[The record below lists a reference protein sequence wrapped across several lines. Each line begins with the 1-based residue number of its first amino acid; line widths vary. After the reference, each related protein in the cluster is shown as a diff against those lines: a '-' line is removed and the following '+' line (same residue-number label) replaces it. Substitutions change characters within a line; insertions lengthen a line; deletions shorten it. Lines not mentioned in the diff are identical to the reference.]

1 MGHLSSLSFVPMP
14 SPSTRKTLEILLI
27 FFLVIAGLYF
37 AKPFLVPICFAGLF
51 AMLFLPFSRKLEKA
65 GVRRG
70 LATVLCML
78 TFLAAILAIIALVSW
93 QVTNLTSDLGN
104 LEEKA
109 NTIINQVREFI
120 SRTFGISMEQQQ
132 QAIEQQSGMATGLIS
147 KLGTSIMGLIV
158 NFVLVLVYTF
168 LFMYYR
174 SHIKRFILKVIPKKD
189 DDNAENAIKGI
200 EKVALQYLTGMGLMI
215 LCLWIMYSIGFSL
228 LGLKNSIFFAMLCA
242 FFEIIPYIGNITG
255 NLLAALM
262 AYTQGGGMP
271 MIIGILI
278 TYSLVQFLQ
287 TYILEPL
294 VVGTNV
300 NINPLFTILGLVAG
314 ELIWGIA
321 GLILAI
327 PLLAIFKIICDH
339 IPSLKPYGYLIGQ
352 EKGADKGIVEKIKGM
367 FK

>member
-1 MGHLSSLSFVPMP
+1 MS

-27 FFLVIAGLYF
+27 FFLVTAGLYY
-37 AKPFLVPICFAGLF
+37 AKPFLVPVCLAGLF
-51 AMLFLPFSRKLEKA
+51 AMLFLPLTRKLEQA
-65 GVRRG
+65 GMKRG
-70 LATVLCML
+70 LATGLCLLIFL
-78 TFLAAILAIIALVSW
+78 TAILAIIALVSW
-93 QVTNLTSDLGN
+93 QVTNLASDLGN
-104 LEEKA
+104 IEDKA
-109 NTIINQVREFI
+109 NTIISQIKDFI
-120 SRTFGISMEQQQ
+120 TRTFGISIEQQQ
-132 QAIEQQSGMATGLIS
+132 QAIEQQSGNATGIIS
-147 KLGTSIMGLIV
+147 RLGTSLMSLMV

-174 SHIKRFILKVIPKKD
+174 SHIKTFILKVIPKKE
-189 DDNAENAIKGI
+189 DDNAEGALKDI
-200 EKVALQYLTGMGLMI
+200 EKVSLQYLSGMGLMI
-215 LCLWIMYSIGFSL
+215 LSLWIMYSIGFTL

-242 FFEIIPYIGNITG
+242 FFEIVPYIGNLTG
-255 NLLAALM
+255 NLLAVLM

-294 VVGTNV
+294 VVGSNV
-300 NINPLFTILGLVAG
+300 NINPLFTIMGLVAG
-314 ELIWGIA
+314 ELLWGIA

-339 IPSLKPYGYLIGQ
+339 IPSLKPYGYLIGR
-352 EKGADKGIVEKIKGM
+352 EKGADKGLVEKLKGV